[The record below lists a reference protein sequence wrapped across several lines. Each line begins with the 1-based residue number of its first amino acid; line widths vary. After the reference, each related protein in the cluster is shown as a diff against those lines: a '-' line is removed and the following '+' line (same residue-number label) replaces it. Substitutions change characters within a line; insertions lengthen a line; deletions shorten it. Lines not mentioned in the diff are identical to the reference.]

1 MDNNYLAS
9 LTLSS
14 IRYTQEEITSIIK
27 TLPEYRKLFNIK
39 IAQIN
44 TNYVTRGA
52 RFQRKLLAIQ
62 NELMD
67 IWLVE
72 QIKKI
77 KIIIS
82 IKNSIINEYF
92 KYKFKPI
99 NLPFLS
105 DITSFKENKQSFQS
119 YNLSTRKFYFK
130 NARNYLNY
138 RWICFK
144 GVYRYN
150 QSQRDYI
157 RKFKEIPIKT
167 YHMGKSPL

>member
-1 MDNNYLAS
+1 MNSNYLAS

-27 TLPEYRKLFNIK
+27 ELPEYRKLFDYK
-39 IAQIN
+39 IARIN
-44 TNYVTRGA
+44 TNYVTEGK

-62 NELMD
+62 NELID

-82 IKNSIINEYF
+82 IKNTIINEYF
-92 KYKFKPI
+92 KDKFKPI

-105 DITSFKENKQSFQS
+105 DITSFEENRHPFQS
-119 YNLSTRKFYFK
+119 YDLTTRKFYFK
-130 NARNYLNY
+130 NAKNYLNY
-138 RWICFK
+138 RWIHFK

-157 RKFKEIPIKT
+157 RKFKEIPIIT
-167 YHMGKSPL
+167 YHF

>member
-1 MDNNYLAS
+1 MDLEYLAS
-9 LTLSS
+9 LLLSKVKWEE
-14 IRYTQEEITSIIK
+14 EEITRIIK
-27 TLPEYRKLFNIK
+27 ELPEYRKLFDYK
-39 IAQIN
+39 IARIN
-44 TNYVTRGA
+44 TNYVTEGK

-62 NELMD
+62 NELID
-67 IWLVE
+67 VWLVE

-77 KIIIS
+77 KITIS

-92 KYKFKPI
+92 KDKFKPI

-105 DITSFKENKQSFQS
+105 DIINFEENRQSFQS
-119 YNLSTRKFYFK
+119 YNLTTRKFYFK

-138 RWICFK
+138 RWIHFK

-167 YHMGKSPL
+167 YHF

>member
-9 LTLSS
+9 LTLSA
-14 IRYTQEEITSIIK
+14 IRYKEEEITSIIK
-27 TLPEYRKLFNIK
+27 TLPEYRKLFDIK

-44 TNYVTRGA
+44 TNYVKERR
-52 RFQRKLLAIQ
+52 RFQRKLVAIQ
-62 NELMD
+62 NELID

-77 KIIIS
+77 KIIIN
-82 IKNSIINEYF
+82 IKNRIVNEYF
-92 KYKFKPI
+92 KNKFNPI

-105 DITSFKENKQSFQS
+105 DIISFEENKQSFQS
-119 YNLSTRKFYFK
+119 YNLTTRKFYFK

-138 RWICFK
+138 RWIHFK

-157 RKFKEIPIKT
+157 RKFKEIPMKT
-167 YHMGKSPL
+167 YHF

>member
-1 MDNNYLAS
+1 MDLEYLAS
-9 LTLSS
+9 LLLSKVKWE
-14 IRYTQEEITSIIK
+14 QEEITRIIK
-27 TLPEYRKLFNIK
+27 ELPEYRKLFDYK
-39 IAQIN
+39 IARIN
-44 TNYVTRGA
+44 TNYVTEGK

-62 NELMD
+62 NELID
-67 IWLVE
+67 VWLVE

-77 KIIIS
+77 KITIS

-92 KYKFKPI
+92 KDKFKPI

-105 DITSFKENKQSFQS
+105 DIINFEENRQAFQS
-119 YNLSTRKFYFK
+119 YNLTTRKFYFK
-130 NARNYLNY
+130 NARNYLKY
-138 RWICFK
+138 RWIHFK

-167 YHMGKSPL
+167 YHF

>member
-1 MDNNYLAS
+1 MDLEYLAS
-9 LTLSS
+9 LLLSKVKWEE
-14 IRYTQEEITSIIK
+14 EEIIRIIK
-27 TLPEYRKLFNIK
+27 ELPEYRKLFDYK
-39 IAQIN
+39 IARIN
-44 TNYVTRGA
+44 TNYVTEGK

-62 NELMD
+62 NELID
-67 IWLVE
+67 VWLVE

-77 KIIIS
+77 KITIS

-92 KYKFKPI
+92 KDKFKPI

-105 DITSFKENKQSFQS
+105 DIINFEENKQSFQS
-119 YNLSTRKFYFK
+119 YNLTTRKFYFK

-138 RWICFK
+138 RWIHFK

-167 YHMGKSPL
+167 YHF

>member
-1 MDNNYLAS
+1 MDLEYLAS
-9 LTLSS
+9 LLLSKVKWEE
-14 IRYTQEEITSIIK
+14 EEIIRIIK
-27 TLPEYRKLFNIK
+27 ELPEYRKLFDYK
-39 IAQIN
+39 IARIN
-44 TNYVTRGA
+44 TNYVTEGK

-62 NELMD
+62 NELID
-67 IWLVE
+67 VWLVE

-77 KIIIS
+77 KITIS

-92 KYKFKPI
+92 KDKFKPI

-105 DITSFKENKQSFQS
+105 DIINFEENRQSFQS
-119 YNLSTRKFYFK
+119 YNLTTRKFYFK

-138 RWICFK
+138 RWIHFK

-167 YHMGKSPL
+167 YHF

>member
-9 LTLSS
+9 LTLSA
-14 IRYTQEEITSIIK
+14 IRYKEEEITSIIK
-27 TLPEYRKLFNIK
+27 TLPEYRKLFDIK

-44 TNYVTRGA
+44 TNYVKERR
-52 RFQRKLLAIQ
+52 RFQRKLVAIQ
-62 NELMD
+62 NELID

-77 KIIIS
+77 KIIIN
-82 IKNSIINEYF
+82 IKNTIINEYF
-92 KYKFKPI
+92 KDRFKPI

-105 DITSFKENKQSFQS
+105 DIISFEENKQSFQS
-119 YNLSTRKFYFK
+119 YNLTTRKFYFK

-138 RWICFK
+138 RWIHFK

-157 RKFKEIPIKT
+157 RKFKEIPMKT
-167 YHMGKSPL
+167 YHF

>member
-1 MDNNYLAS
+1 MDLKYLAS
-9 LTLSS
+9 LLLSNVK
-14 IRYTQEEITSIIK
+14 YNEEEVTRIIK
-27 TLPEYRKLFNIK
+27 ELPEYRKLFDYK
-39 IAQIN
+39 IARIN
-44 TNYVTRGA
+44 TNYVTEGK

-62 NELMD
+62 NELID

-105 DITSFKENKQSFQS
+105 DIISFEENRQAFQSF
-119 YNLSTRKFYFK
+119 NLSTRKFYFK
-130 NARNYLNY
+130 NAKNYLNY
-138 RWICFK
+138 RWIHFK

-157 RKFKEIPIKT
+157 RKFKEIPIIT
-167 YHMGKSPL
+167 YHF

>member
-1 MDNNYLAS
+1 MDNNQLAS

-14 IRYTQEEITSIIK
+14 IRYTQDEITSIIK
-27 TLPEYRKLFNIK
+27 ELPEHRKLFDFK
-39 IAQIN
+39 IARIN
-44 TNYVTRGA
+44 TNYVTEGK

-77 KIIIS
+77 KITIN
-82 IKNSIINEYF
+82 IKNSIVNEYF
-92 KYKFKPI
+92 KNKFKPI
-99 NLPFLS
+99 NLPFLF
-105 DITSFKENKQSFQS
+105 DITSFEENRQSFQT
-119 YNLSTRKFYFK
+119 YNTTTRKFYFK
-130 NARNYLNY
+130 NAKNYLNY
-138 RWICFK
+138 RWIHFK

-157 RKFKEIPIKT
+157 RKFKEIPIVT
-167 YHMGKSPL
+167 YHF

>member
-1 MDNNYLAS
+1 MDLEYLAS
-9 LTLSS
+9 LLLSKVKWE
-14 IRYTQEEITSIIK
+14 QEEITRIIK
-27 TLPEYRKLFNIK
+27 ELPEYRKLFDYK
-39 IAQIN
+39 IARIN
-44 TNYVTRGA
+44 TNYVTEGK

-62 NELMD
+62 NELID
-67 IWLVE
+67 VWLVE

-77 KIIIS
+77 KITIS

-92 KYKFKPI
+92 KDKFKPI

-105 DITSFKENKQSFQS
+105 DIINFEENRQSFQS
-119 YNLSTRKFYFK
+119 YNLTTRKFYFK
-130 NARNYLNY
+130 NARNYLKY
-138 RWICFK
+138 RWIHFK

-167 YHMGKSPL
+167 YHF

>member
-1 MDNNYLAS
+1 MNSNYLAS

-27 TLPEYRKLFNIK
+27 ELPEYRKLFDYK
-39 IAQIN
+39 IARIN
-44 TNYVTRGA
+44 TNYVTEGK

-62 NELMD
+62 NELID

-82 IKNSIINEYF
+82 IKNTIINEYF
-92 KYKFKPI
+92 KDKFKPI

-105 DITSFKENKQSFQS
+105 DIISFEENRQSFQS

-130 NARNYLNY
+130 NAKNYLNY
-138 RWICFK
+138 RWIHFK

-157 RKFKEIPIKT
+157 RKFKEIPIIT
-167 YHMGKSPL
+167 YHF

>member
-1 MDNNYLAS
+1 MDLEYLAS
-9 LTLSS
+9 LLLSKVKWEE
-14 IRYTQEEITSIIK
+14 EEITRIIK
-27 TLPEYRKLFNIK
+27 ELPEYRKLFDYK
-39 IAQIN
+39 IARIN
-44 TNYVTRGA
+44 TNYVTEGK

-62 NELMD
+62 NELID
-67 IWLVE
+67 VWLVE

-77 KIIIS
+77 KITIS

-92 KYKFKPI
+92 KDKFKPI

-105 DITSFKENKQSFQS
+105 DIINFEENRQAFQS
-119 YNLSTRKFYFK
+119 YNLTTRKFYFK
-130 NARNYLNY
+130 NARNYLKY
-138 RWICFK
+138 RWIHFK

-167 YHMGKSPL
+167 YHF

>member
-1 MDNNYLAS
+1 MDINYFAS

-14 IRYTQEEITSIIK
+14 IRYTQEEITSIIR

-39 IAQIN
+39 ISQIN
-44 TNYVTRGA
+44 TNYVTEGR

-62 NELMD
+62 NELID
-67 IWLVE
+67 LWLVE

-77 KIIIS
+77 KIIIN
-82 IKNSIINEYF
+82 IKNSIVNEYF
-92 KYKFKPI
+92 KNRYEPI

-105 DITSFKENKQSFQS
+105 DIISFEKNKQSFQS
-119 YNLSTRKFYFK
+119 YNLTTRKFYFK

-138 RWICFK
+138 RWIHFK

-157 RKFKEIPIKT
+157 RKFKEIPMKT
-167 YHMGKSPL
+167 YHI

>member
-1 MDNNYLAS
+1 MDLEYLAS
-9 LTLSS
+9 LLLSKVKWE
-14 IRYTQEEITSIIK
+14 QEEITRIIK
-27 TLPEYRKLFNIK
+27 ELPEYRKLFDYK
-39 IAQIN
+39 IARIN
-44 TNYVTRGA
+44 TNYVTEGK

-62 NELMD
+62 NELID
-67 IWLVE
+67 VWLVE

-77 KIIIS
+77 KITIS

-92 KYKFKPI
+92 KDKFKPI

-105 DITSFKENKQSFQS
+105 DIINFEENKQSFQS
-119 YNLSTRKFYFK
+119 YNLTTRKFYFK

-138 RWICFK
+138 RWIHFK

-167 YHMGKSPL
+167 YHF